1 MMQRT
6 LGRRAF
12 WSRVCPSLGQG
23 GALRLRGAA
32 SRCELRTH
40 WNDFSFFSHGLA
52 HPPLGPDEATF
63 QKSVQDFPEDADDG
77 SVAFSLEEGGT
88 AVAEVLH
95 TQQG

>member
-1 MMQRT
+1 MQRT
-6 LGRRAF
+6 VGRRAF
-12 WSRVCPSLGQG
+12 WSRVCPSQGQG

-52 HPPLGPDEATF
+52 HPPPGPDEATF